1 MSWQITHRYNERR
14 WRIKKNAGARSKLGN
29 CNSES
34 DDLEG
39 LRDAENKTKGQTLT
53 PPDLLQSM

>member
-1 MSWQITHRYNERR
+1 MSAGG
-14 WRIKKNAGARSKLGN
+14 KSKNAGARSKLGN

-39 LRDAENKTKGQTLT
+39 LRDAENKI
-53 PPDLLQSM
+53 